1 VNWDLEEARMT
12 NPSLST
18 RVVIAG
24 GGPAGM
30 MCGFLLARAGIDVV
44 VLEKY
49 KDFFRDFRGDTVHP
63 ATLNAFYELGLLA
76 ELRKVPHQELKDVAA
91 QIEGVTYP
99 GADFRHLPGPAK
111 FIALMPQ
118 WDFLNFLAEKAKAF
132 PHFRLMMDAKAVE
145 LIQANGKVTGLVAE
159 TKDGAVD
166 IAADLVIGADGR
178 HSTIR
183 EKAGFEPRELGAPID
198 VLWLKLPRKK
208 SDPEAVLGR
217 LSAGLLFV
225 MIDRGDYWQC
235 AFVVPKGGFDEIKQQ
250 GIETFHKR
258 LKKAAGFAAN
268 RIDAIESFDDVKLLT
283 VTVDRLPQWAK
294 PGLLCIGDSA
304 HAMSPVGGVGINLAI
319 QDAIATANLL
329 WKPLANGKPT
339 LDDLNKVQAR
349 REFPVKV
356 TQAVQVAIQNR
367 IIAPALESDEPIK
380 PPFVLK
386 LLKALPILRVIPAYA
401 VGIGARPEHIHS
413 PDRASRS
420 ASR

>member
-1 VNWDLEEARMT
+1 MDIPKT
-12 NPSLST
+12 IST

-30 MCGFLLARAGIDVV
+30 VCGFLLARAGIDVI
-44 VLEKY
+44 VLEKH

-63 ATLNAFYELGLLA
+63 ATLTAIHELGLL
-76 ELRKVPHQELKDVAA
+76 EEFRKIPHQELQDVAA
-91 QIEGVTYP
+91 EIEGVEYKA
-99 GADFRHLPGPAK
+99 GDFRHLPGLAK

-118 WDFLNFLAEKAKAF
+118 WDFLNFLAEKAKVF
-132 PHFRLMMDAKAVE
+132 PHFHLMMEAKAAD
-145 LIQANGKVTGLVAE
+145 LIEADGNVTGLIAE
-159 TKDGAVD
+159 TQDGALRID
-166 IAADLVIGADGR
+166 ADLVIGADGR

-183 EKAGFEPRELGAPID
+183 EKAGFSPKDIGAPID
-198 VLWLKLPRKK
+198 VLWLRLPRKQ

-217 LSAGLLFV
+217 VSAGLLFV

-235 AFVVPKGGFDEIKQQ
+235 AFVVPKGGFDKIKQN
-250 GIETFHKR
+250 GIEAFRKR
-258 LKKAAGFAAN
+258 LAKAAGFAAN
-268 RIDAIESFDDVKLLT
+268 RADAIESFDDVSLLT

-304 HAMSPVGGVGINLAI
+304 HAMSPVGGVGINLAV

-329 WKPLANGKPT
+329 WQPLANGKPV
-339 LDDLNKVQAR
+339 LADLNAVQAR

-367 IIAPALESDEPIK
+367 IIAPALESAVPLK

-386 LLKALPILRVIPAYA
+386 LLAAFPILRVIPAYA
-401 VGIGARPEHIHS
+401 VGVGVRPEHIHS
-413 PDRASRS
+413 PDRTS
-420 ASR
+420 A

>member
-1 VNWDLEEARMT
+1 MDTRKT
-12 NPSLST
+12 LST

-44 VLEKY
+44 VLEKH

-63 ATLNAFYELGLLA
+63 ATLNAIAELGLL
-76 ELRKVPHQELKDVAA
+76 EDFCKVPHQELRDVAA

-99 GADFRHLPGPAK
+99 AGDFRHLPGRAK

-118 WDFLNFLAEKAKAF
+118 WDFLNFLAQKAKAF
-132 PHFRLMMDAKAVE
+132 PHFRLMMEATAAG
-145 LIQANGKVTGLVAE
+145 LIEVDGKVAGLVAE
-159 TKDGAVD
+159 TPDGTLN
-166 IAADLVIGADGR
+166 IEADLAIGADGR

-183 EKAGFEPRELGAPID
+183 GKARFTPKELGAPID
-198 VLWLKLPRKK
+198 VLWLKLPRKA

-217 LSAGLLFV
+217 VSAGLLFV

-235 AFVVPKGGFDEIKQQ
+235 AFVVPKGGFDAIKAE
-250 GIETFHKR
+250 GLERFHKR
-258 LKKAAGFAAN
+258 LAKAAGFAAN
-268 RIDAIESFDDVKLLT
+268 RIDAIKSFDDIALLT

-319 QDAIATANLL
+319 QDAIAAANLL
-329 WKPLANGKPT
+329 WRPLANGKPT
-339 LDDLNKVQAR
+339 LDDLNRVQAR

-367 IIAPALESDEPIK
+367 IIAPTLQSTEPVK

-386 LLKALPILRVIPAYA
+386 LLKAFPFLRVIPAYA
-401 VGIGARPEHIHS
+401 VGLGVRPEHIRS
-413 PDRASRS
+413 PDRARS
-420 ASR
+420 

>member
-1 VNWDLEEARMT
+1 MT
-12 NPSLST
+12 DLST

-44 VLEKY
+44 VLEKH

-63 ATLNAFYELGLLA
+63 ATLNAIAELGLL
-76 ELRKVPHQELKDVAA
+76 EDFCKVPHQELRDIAA
-91 QIEGVTYP
+91 EIEGVTYP
-99 GADFRHLPGPAK
+99 TANFRHLPGRAK

-132 PHFRLMMDAKAVE
+132 PYFRLMMEAKAFD
-145 LIQANGKVTGLVAE
+145 LIEMDGKVTGLVAE
-159 TKDGAVD
+159 TNNGTLR
-166 IAADLVIGADGR
+166 IGADLVIGADGR

-183 EKAGFEPRELGAPID
+183 EKAGFRPLELGAPID
-198 VLWLKLPRKK
+198 VLWLRLPRKE

-217 LSAGLLFV
+217 ASAGLLFV

-235 AFVVPKGGFDEIKQQ
+235 AFVVPKGGFAEIKAQ
-250 GIETFHKR
+250 GIEAFRKR
-258 LKKAAGFAAN
+258 LAKAAGFAAS
-268 RIDAIESFDDVKLLT
+268 RIDAIKSFDDISLLT
-283 VTVDRLPQWAK
+283 VTVDRLPQWAR

-329 WKPLANGKPT
+329 WRPLANGKPT

-349 REFPVKV
+349 RQFPVKV
-356 TQAVQVAIQNR
+356 TQAVQVAIQSR
-367 IIAPALESDEPIK
+367 IIAPALQSTEPLK
-380 PPFVLK
+380 PPFVVK
-386 LLKALPILRVIPAYA
+386 LLKALPFLRVIPAYA
-401 VGIGARPEHIHS
+401 VGLGVRPEHVRS
-413 PDRASRS
+413 PNRASR
-420 ASR
+420 